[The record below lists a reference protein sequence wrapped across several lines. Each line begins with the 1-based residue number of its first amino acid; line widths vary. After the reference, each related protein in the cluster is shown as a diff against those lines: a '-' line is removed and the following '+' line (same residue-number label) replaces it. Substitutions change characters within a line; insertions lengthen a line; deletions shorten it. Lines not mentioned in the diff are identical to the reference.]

1 MYNNL
6 CESYFIMVLSSWS
19 SVFWGYS
26 TCWTATLC
34 ILTVYLNWALRN
46 NVLCVLSYNKGLSY
60 GAAAS
65 HVRLVLLPLSVLMS
79 LLSHT
84 VTGRFLSYRATTHSD
99 SAGGFSSPHRR
110 QLCVC
115 ASVCWKILFLV
126 AANFL
131 PKPFAFLS
139 PRLFSWGGRNSVLHS
154 GCNLNQLSDSVHV
167 PLILMVEK
175 IVLQNELLE
184 DLKNGFFYW
193 ICTIYFS
200 QSDKSVCSH
209 RGTHCVIPFT
219 DNSLPLTA
227 DTVQMILRLFVFS
240 KEVCTVVFAQ
250 LSSRNLRCV
259 EQREMIPYSITCISF
274 LLWKCHI

>member
-65 HVRLVLLPLSVLMS
+65 LVRLVLLPLSVLMS
-79 LLSHT
+79 FLSHT

-115 ASVCWKILFLV
+115 VCLLKDSLSCRSKFPPKAFCLSLPTSLFLRREKQCV
-126 AANFL
+126 AFRLQPQSAVGFCAGSFNLNGWKDCPAEWVIRGPEKWIFL
-131 PKPFAFLS
+131 LNLYNLFLSKRQKCLSSSRDALCDFFYRQFPASYSWYWSDHFAF
-139 PRLFSWGGRNSVLHS
+139 
-154 GCNLNQLSDSVHV
+154 
-167 PLILMVEK
+167 
-175 IVLQNELLE
+175 
-184 DLKNGFFYW
+184 
-193 ICTIYFS
+193 
-200 QSDKSVCSH
+200 
-209 RGTHCVIPFT
+209 
-219 DNSLPLTA
+219 
-227 DTVQMILRLFVFS
+227 FVFS

-250 LSSRNLRCV
+250 LSSRNVRCI
-259 EQREMIPYSITCISF
+259 EQREMIPYSITCISCLF
-274 LLWKCHI
+274 WRCHI

>member
-65 HVRLVLLPLSVLMS
+65 LVRLVLLPLSVLMS

-154 GCNLNQLSDSVHV
+154 GCNLNQLSDSVQV

-184 DLKNGFFYW
+184 DLKNGCFYW

-200 QSDKSVCSH
+200 QSDISVCPH
-209 RGTHCVIPFT
+209 RGTHCVISFT

-259 EQREMIPYSITCISF
+259 EQREMIPYSIT
-274 LLWKCHI
+274 WKCHI